1 MKLALN
7 VEPIP
12 NGDKIEL
19 EFVPL
24 LKGSLEQNDVE
35 MPQRNVRNPSRLTS
49 PTSACPRQKKAGTL
63 DYLLECQQLL
73 VDESNSSS
81 RYLDNIPQ
89 KSFHMDVN
97 KVQRMFTTTCAKSS
111 SILFRVTAQ

>member
-35 MPQRNVRNPSRLTS
+35 MPQRNIRNPSRLTS
-49 PTSACPRQKKAGTL
+49 PISACPRQKKAGT
-63 DYLLECQQLL
+63 YLLECQQLL
-73 VDESNSSS
+73 VDESNC
-81 RYLDNIPQ
+81 
-89 KSFHMDVN
+89 
-97 KVQRMFTTTCAKSS
+97 TTSK
-111 SILFRVTAQ
+111 

>member
-49 PTSACPRQKKAGTL
+49 PTSAWPMQKKAGTL

-73 VDESNSSS
+73 VDESNC
-81 RYLDNIPQ
+81 
-89 KSFHMDVN
+89 
-97 KVQRMFTTTCAKSS
+97 TTSK
-111 SILFRVTAQ
+111 